1 MMNMDGQRFSISNPH
16 QIIPKM
22 SVLLH
27 LAIKKF
33 TNLVITH
40 HILSKRKLKK
50 TDQSSQFILEI
61 LDTLRVKV
69 GYGTNGVVWYPPE
82 QP

>member
-1 MMNMDGQRFSISNPH
+1 MMNMDGQRFSISNLH
-16 QIIPKM
+16 QIIQKM

-69 GYGTNGVVWYPPE
+69 GYGTNGVVWYRLELP
-82 QP
+82 